1 MSKLAKLKD
10 SRATARKA
18 LDDLTKEFDK
28 VLADRA
34 LTPEEETRLNE
45 ARRQVEQLD
54 QRYAEA
60 KKDEKRREDEDA
72 KRTSAGVASV
82 RVGKEPLTYG
92 PENPDNSFYRDLLCL
107 NQPMWQETA
116 PGQRLLR
123 HRQELEGIS
132 RSQPASKEAR
142 AIRTYS
148 RTLRRAMSDAERRD
162 VSTQTSSMGDFAP
175 PLYFL
180 TDWAPFRVPGRTLV
194 DVLRPMAMPETGM
207 VFNVPKI
214 TTPTEAANQT
224 TATQGAGENTTVSTR
239 TLTST
244 YEVGSLQTIIDNL
257 LVSQQY
263 LDRVGPGIGGDQI
276 VRDDQQRQVNLALDK
291 YAWKAIF
298 KTATVAKVTY
308 AGKGATH
315 TFTAATF
322 NQTVHKA
329 KAIIQRTTGVIA
341 YPSHFI
347 STPDLW
353 ESVEG
358 AFDTTNRPF
367 VVPQGQAYNP
377 LAVGDRASNP
387 EGYTGFRFA
396 AMQSF
401 IDQGNR
407 LAWKTTAAGPSAAAT
422 QHVSLVADL
431 SIAAWWL
438 ESTPVVRVLPQ
449 PYAKTLTVL
458 IQEYVYCAYIPQY
471 PGAMKLVYGAGTTIA
486 KLSA

>member
-1 MSKLAKLKD
+1 MSRIATLKD
-10 SRATARKA
+10 SRAKARKDLDKA
-18 LDDLTKEFDK
+18 LKEADAI
-28 VLADRA
+28 LAERA
-34 LTPEEETRLNE
+34 MTPEEEEVVNA
-45 ARRQVEQLD
+45 ARSHFEQVET
-54 QRYAEA
+54 RYEEA
-60 KKDEKRREDEDA
+60 KADEKRAQKEEA
-72 KRTSAGVASV
+72 KRQELGSV

-92 PENPDNSFYRDLLCL
+92 PDNPQNSFYRDLLCL
-107 NQPMWQETA
+107 NDPLWQETA
-116 PGQRLLR
+116 AGQRLLR
-123 HRQELEGIS
+123 HRQELTGIA
-132 RSQPASKEAR
+132 RSKPASPEAR
-142 AIRTYS
+142 AIGDYTREV
-148 RTLRRAMSDAERRD
+148 RRLRSVTETRD
-162 VSTQTSSMGDFAP
+162 VSTETSSMGDFAP

-180 TDWAPFRVPGRTLV
+180 TDWAPYRVPGRTLI
-194 DVLRPMAMPETGM
+194 DNLRKMAMPETGM

-214 TTPTEAANQT
+214 TQPTEGVNQT
-224 TATQGAGENTTVSTR
+224 TTTQGAGENTTVTTR

-263 LDRVGPGIGGDQI
+263 LDRVGPGVGGDQI
-276 VRDDQQRQVNLALDK
+276 VRDDQQRQVNLALNK
-291 YAWKAIF
+291 YAWKSIF
-298 KTATVAKVTY
+298 KTATVSKVTY
-308 AGKGATH
+308 AGKGTTH

-329 KAIIQRTTGVIA
+329 KAIIQRTTGIIA
-341 YPSHFI
+341 YPTHFV

-353 ESVEG
+353 ETVEG
-358 AFDTTNRPF
+358 AFDSQNRPF
-367 VVPQGQAYNP
+367 VVPQGVAFNP
-377 LAVGDRASNP
+377 LAVGDRATNP

-407 LAWKTTAAGPSAAAT
+407 LAWKTTGAGPSAAAT

-471 PGAMKLVYGAGTTIA
+471 PGAMKLVYGAGTAAT
-486 KLSA
+486 KLAA